1 VAAGHRPLKTRR
13 LWLTS
18 LAGGAG
24 LTLLAALATAYL
36 AIIERGPGW
45 LRSFCVAIGIA
56 ATPFWLA
63 AGVLGARAGGPRPWT
78 IAAALVFNVV
88 LWGALFYA
96 LMSFVRSW
104 KS

>member
-1 VAAGHRPLKTRR
+1 MSGRR
-13 LWLTS
+13 LWLVS
-18 LAGGAG
+18 LIGGAG
-24 LTLLAALATAYL
+24 LTLLAGLATAYL
-36 AIIERGPGW
+36 AIVERGPGG
-45 LRSFCVAIGIA
+45 LRSFCVALGVA

-63 AGVLGARAGGPRPWT
+63 AGMLGARAGGPRPWT

-96 LMSFVRSW
+96 LLSLIRSW

>member
-1 VAAGHRPLKTRR
+1 MTRR
-13 LWLTS
+13 RLLSWS
-18 LAGGAG
+18 LAGGVCATAVAG
-24 LTLLAALATAYL
+24 LATAYL
-36 AIIERGPGW
+36 AVVERGPGW
-45 LRSFCVAIGIA
+45 LRSLCIAIGVT

-63 AGVLGARAGGPRPWT
+63 AGAFGARAGGPRPWT

-96 LMSFVRSW
+96 LLSLIRSW